1 MTSRARYVRGGV
13 ASVALTALLIW
24 LLSSGGLPLVPSASE
39 LAAVDTSGVVLAGAL
54 MLCNMLTRFLR
65 CHYLIAPLAPVP
77 LRRLMTTNAIGMAAI
92 TFLPLRLGEF
102 VRPAMLRE
110 RGGLSAWAVTG
121 TVGAERVIDGVVF
134 SLMLLGGLALA
145 PPQEP
150 LPDHVGALAVPVWLV
165 PRSAQIASLAFIGAF
180 ALMLSFYR
188 FRAFARRVT
197 ERCFGVLSPAL
208 GRRVA
213 DIVERLSDGLGFLTK
228 WRYSLPYLAV
238 TLVSV
243 TSLALTIDVLA
254 RAAGIPE
261 LTFAQSFV
269 VLGVLALGF
278 SAPNTPGFFGV
289 VQLALYAGLAT
300 YVAPEKVAQQGGAF
314 VFVYYLLYLGS
325 VTSLALVA
333 LATEMIPARRGAVTP
348 AR

>member
-1 MTSRARYVRGGV
+1 MSRRTRQVRIGL
-13 ASVALTALLIW
+13 ASIALTGLFVW

-39 LAAVDTSGVVLAGAL
+39 LAAVDSRGVALAGVL
-54 MLCNMLTRFLR
+54 MMCNMLTRFLR
-65 CHYLIAPLAPVP
+65 CHYLIAPLAKVS
-77 LRRLMTTNAIGMAAI
+77 LRRLLTTNAIGMAAI
-92 TFLPLRLGEF
+92 TFLPMRLGEV

-110 RGGLSAWAVTG
+110 KGGLSAWAVTG
-121 TVGAERVIDGVVF
+121 TVGAERIIDGIAF

-145 PPQEP
+145 PPHEP

-165 PRSAQIASLAFIGAF
+165 PRSAQIASVAFVGAF
-180 ALMLSFYR
+180 TVMLMFYR
-188 FRAFARRVT
+188 FRAFARRLT
-197 ERCFGVLSPAL
+197 ERCFGVFSPTL
-208 GRRVA
+208 GQRVA
-213 DIVERLSDGLGFLTK
+213 DIVERVSDGLGFLTK
-228 WRYSLPYLAV
+228 WRYSLPYVTV
-238 TLVSV
+238 TLFSM
-243 TSLALTIDVLA
+243 SCLALAIDVLA

-261 LTFAQSFV
+261 LTLTQSYV

-300 YVAPEKVAQQGGAF
+300 YIAPEKVAQQGGAF

-325 VTSLALVA
+325 VVLLALIA

-348 AR
+348 AG